1 MTSFYRMRLS
11 AATWQKKS
19 HLHDNSHTCRL
30 IHILARRSKV
40 ISKSFTSMLS
50 WISYCGE
57 RAWPLFLRSS
67 ICLLTSKMHRA
78 IIRHTWR
85 FFCHPRTIAKLP
97 FMSIPSI
104 LLRWLRWWRGMLA
117 ICTWSALLSFDLV
130 REEEEAEYAWHSLF
144 LSCCYHASS
153 IHIWNCA

>member
-1 MTSFYRMRLS
+1 MYIIPT
-11 AATWQKKS
+11 A
-19 HLHDNSHTCRL
+19 DCIL
-30 IHILARRSKV
+30 IHIGSYLLARRSEV
-40 ISKSFTSMLS
+40 ISNMSKSFTSMLS

-57 RAWPLFLRSS
+57 RAWPLFWNPQFAYWLLR
-67 ICLLTSKMHRA
+67 CTGQLLD
-78 IIRHTWR
+78 IPDY

-104 LLRWLRWWRGMLA
+104 LLRWLRWWTRGMLA

-130 REEEEAEYAWHSLF
+130 REEEDAENAWHSLF

>member
-1 MTSFYRMRLS
+1 MRLS
-11 AATWQKKS
+11 AATWQKGP
-19 HLHDNSHTCRL
+19 TFITVL
-30 IHILARRSKV
+30 IHVGSYMLARRPKV
-40 ISKSFTSMLS
+40 ISNTSKLLLC
-50 WISYCGE
+50 IAGFHIVG
-57 RAWPLFLRSS
+57 RGPLFCNPQFAYWLLR
-67 ICLLTSKMHRA
+67 CTGQLLD
-78 IIRHTWR
+78 IPDD

-130 REEEEAEYAWHSLF
+130 REEEEAANAWHSLF
-144 LSCCYHASS
+144 LSCCHCNLAQHHASS